1 MLHKN
6 FFLFWTCRIF
16 SYQGFADRPP
26 FYCPSPTVHICK
38 EQKGKNG
45 IILLLEHC
53 PRQFHLFRFLE
64 FRIYFKYR
72 LNKSVRGA
80 LVGY

>member
-16 SYQGFADRPP
+16 SYLGFADSPP
-26 FYCPSPTVHICK
+26 FYCPPSTVHICK

-53 PRQFHLFRFLE
+53 LGQFHLFRFLE

-72 LNKSVRGA
+72 LNKSVRAA
-80 LVGY
+80 LTGY